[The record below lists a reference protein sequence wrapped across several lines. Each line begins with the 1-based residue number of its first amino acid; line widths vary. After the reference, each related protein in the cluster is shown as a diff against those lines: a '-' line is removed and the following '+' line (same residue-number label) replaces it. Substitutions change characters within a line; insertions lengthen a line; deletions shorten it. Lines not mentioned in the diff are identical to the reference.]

1 MKKSVLTQDFVS
13 NEMNKFLS
21 NGGKIEKLAMSGDAP
36 KTFNNYSGK
45 SNSYDA
51 GGKKINLSRG

>member
-1 MKKSVLTQDFVS
+1 MKKTILTQDFIS
-13 NEMNKFLS
+13 SATENFIS
-21 NGGKIEKLAMSGDAP
+21 NGGKIVKIKSTGEIP

-51 GGKKINLSRG
+51 GGKKINLARG